1 MFTRFFTRREWLLIC
16 LAAVLMLGQIWL
28 DMRIPQYMNTITDA
42 FLLDDTDV
50 VVRYAWEMLLCAFG
64 SLALAIMV
72 GFLFANVSASVGR
85 NARRAEF
92 DRVQEFSVQ
101 DINRFSASS
110 LITRSTNDITQI
122 QNFIAR
128 GMQAAIRCPVIT
140 VWALAMIY
148 GSSIEWTGVTL
159 AGVAVLLVVM
169 YVSLHFARKRFER
182 VQWLTDG
189 VNRATKENVDGIRAI
204 RAYNAERYQEKR
216 FADATD
222 ELMANNISAAKIM
235 APVFPISRSVMN
247 FVILGIYWVGAGVIS
262 AAGSTEDQ
270 LLLFS
275 DMIVFTSYATMVLS
289 SFLIM
294 FGIMRMV
301 PRTLVGMR
309 RIEEVVDTV
318 PSVIGGDLTEVKD
331 KGTLQFENVT
341 FTYPGSEHP
350 SLEDVS
356 FSIGRGKV
364 LAIVGST
371 GSGKTTLVN
380 LMTRFYD
387 ADSGKVS
394 VGGSDVKDYDLRTLR
409 GQMGYVSQNAII
421 FSGSVDM
428 NVNYGSGSEGRTAED
443 VIRALRIAQAESFV
457 NDLPE
462 GTDSH
467 ISQHGKNLSGGQK
480 QRVSI
485 ARAVCRDPDI
495 LILDD
500 AFSAL
505 DFKTDLQLRT
515 SLRREM
521 KDTTL
526 VIVAQRVGT
535 IKDADEI
542 VVLDKGCVVGKG
554 KHAELLKSCPVY
566 LDMARSQMVE
576 GTI

>member
-1 MFTRFFTRREWLLIC
+1 
-16 LAAVLMLGQIWL
+16 MLGQIWL
-28 DMRIPQYMNTITDA
+28 DIRIPQYMNTITDA

-457 NDLPE
+457 NELPE

-542 VVLDKGCVVGKG
+542 VVLDKGRVVGKG

-576 GTI
+576 GTL

>member
-1 MFTRFFTRREWLLIC
+1 
-16 LAAVLMLGQIWL
+16 MLGQIWL
-28 DMRIPQYMNTITDA
+28 DIRIPQYMNTITDA

-169 YVSLHFARKRFER
+169 YVSLHFARKRFEK

-542 VVLDKGCVVGKG
+542 VVLDKGRVVGKG
-554 KHAELLKSCPVY
+554 KHADLLKSCPVY

>member
-1 MFTRFFTRREWLLIC
+1 MFTRFFTKREWLLVI
-16 LAAVLMLGQIWL
+16 LATALMLGQIWL
-28 DMRIPQYMNTITDA
+28 DITIPQYMNTITDA

-50 VVRYAWEMLLCAFG
+50 VVRYAWEMLLCALG
-64 SLALAIMV
+64 SLALAIIV
-72 GFLFANVSASVGR
+72 GFIFANVSAAVGR
-85 NARRAEF
+85 NARKAEF

-128 GMQAAIRCPVIT
+128 GLMAAIRCPVIT
-140 VWALAMIY
+140 VWALLMIT
-148 GSSIEWTGVTL
+148 GSSMRWTGVTL

-169 YVSLHFARKRFER
+169 FISLHYARKRFEK

-216 FADATD
+216 FSDATD
-222 ELMANNISAAKIM
+222 ELLANNISAVKIM

-262 AAGSTEDQ
+262 SAGTTDEQ
-270 LLLFS
+270 LMLFS

-294 FGIMRMV
+294 FGIFRMV

-309 RIEEVVDTV
+309 RVEEVVDTE
-318 PSVIGGDLTEVKD
+318 PSVVGGDVTEIIDRGAVE
-331 KGTLQFENVT
+331 FENVS
-341 FTYPGSEHP
+341 FTYPGSQHP
-350 SLEDVS
+350 SLDGVS
-356 FSIGRGKV
+356 FSIGRGQF

-371 GSGKTTLVN
+371 GSGKSTLVN
-380 LMTRFYD
+380 LITRFYD
-387 ADSGKVS
+387 PDSGRIS
-394 VGGSDVKDYDLRTLR
+394 VGGTDVRDYDLKTLR
-409 GQMGYVSQNAII
+409 GQLGYVSQNAVI

-428 NVNYGSGSEGRTAED
+428 NVNYGAGSEMRTKED
-443 VIRALRIAQAESFV
+443 VLRALRIAQADSFV
-457 NDLPE
+457 DELPE

-480 QRVSI
+480 QRVSV

-505 DFKTDLQLRT
+505 DFKTDLDLRT
-515 SLRREM
+515 TLRREM
-521 KDTTL
+521 RDTTL
-526 VIVAQRVGT
+526 IVVAQRIGT
-535 IKDADEI
+535 VKDADKI
-542 VVLDKGCVVGKG
+542 VVLDKGKVVGRG
-554 KHAELLKSCPVY
+554 THRQLLEDCPVY

>member
-1 MFTRFFTRREWLLIC
+1 MFTRFFTKREWLLIC

-28 DMRIPQYMNTITDA
+28 DIRIPQYMNTITDA

-289 SFLIM
+289 SFLII

-309 RIEEVVDTV
+309 RIEEVVNTV

-380 LMTRFYD
+380 LITRFYD

-443 VIRALRIAQAESFV
+443 VIRALRMAQAESFV

-485 ARAVCRDPDI
+485 ARAVCRNPDI

-542 VVLDKGCVVGKG
+542 VVLDKGRVVGKG
-554 KHAELLKSCPVY
+554 KHADLLKSCPVY

>member
-1 MFTRFFTRREWLLIC
+1 
-16 LAAVLMLGQIWL
+16 MLGQIWL
-28 DMRIPQYMNTITDA
+28 DIRIPQYMNTITDA

-318 PSVIGGDLTEVKD
+318 PSVIGGDLTEVRD

-380 LMTRFYD
+380 LITRFYD

-428 NVNYGSGSEGRTAED
+428 NVNYGSGSEGRTADD

-526 VIVAQRVGT
+526 VIVA
-535 IKDADEI
+535 
-542 VVLDKGCVVGKG
+542 
-554 KHAELLKSCPVY
+554 
-566 LDMARSQMVE
+566 
-576 GTI
+576 

>member
-1 MFTRFFTRREWLLIC
+1 
-16 LAAVLMLGQIWL
+16 MLGQIWL
-28 DMRIPQYMNTITDA
+28 DIRIPQYMNTITDA

-189 VNRATKENVDGIRAI
+189 VNRATKENVDGIGAI

-318 PSVIGGDLTEVKD
+318 PSVVGGDLTEVKD
-331 KGTLQFENVT
+331 RGTLQFENVT

-380 LMTRFYD
+380 LITRFYD

-542 VVLDKGCVVGKG
+542 VVLDKGRVVGKG

-576 GTI
+576 GTV

>member
-1 MFTRFFTRREWLLIC
+1 LFTRFFTRREWLLIC

-28 DMRIPQYMNTITDA
+28 DIRIPQYMNTITDA

-189 VNRATKENVDGIRAI
+189 VNRATKENVDGIGAI

-318 PSVIGGDLTEVKD
+318 PSVVGGDLTEVKD
-331 KGTLQFENVT
+331 RGTLQFENVT

-380 LMTRFYD
+380 LITRFYD

-542 VVLDKGCVVGKG
+542 VVLDKGRVVGKG

-576 GTI
+576 GTV

>member
-1 MFTRFFTRREWLLIC
+1 
-16 LAAVLMLGQIWL
+16 MLGQIWL
-28 DMRIPQYMNTITDA
+28 DIRIPQYMNTITDA

-318 PSVIGGDLTEVKD
+318 PSVVGGDLTEVRD
-331 KGTLQFENVT
+331 RGTLQFENVT

-350 SLEDVS
+350 SLENVS

-371 GSGKTTLVN
+371 GSGKSTLVN
-380 LMTRFYD
+380 LITRFYD

-428 NVNYGSGSEGRTAED
+428 NVNYGSGSEERTAED

-542 VVLDKGCVVGKG
+542 VVLDKGRVVGKG

>member
-1 MFTRFFTRREWLLIC
+1 
-16 LAAVLMLGQIWL
+16 
-28 DMRIPQYMNTITDA
+28 MNTITDA

-318 PSVIGGDLTEVKD
+318 PSVVGGDLTDIKD
-331 KGTLQFENVT
+331 RGTLQFENVT

-356 FSIGRGKV
+356 FSIGRGKF

-371 GSGKTTLVN
+371 GSGQSTLVN
-380 LMTRFYD
+380 LITRFYD

-394 VGGSDVKDYDLRTLR
+394 VGGSDVKDYDLKTLR

-542 VVLDKGCVVGKG
+542 VVLDKGRVVGKG
-554 KHAELLKSCPVY
+554 KHADLLKSCPVY

-576 GTI
+576 GTV

>member
-1 MFTRFFTRREWLLIC
+1 
-16 LAAVLMLGQIWL
+16 MLGQIWL
-28 DMRIPQYMNTITDA
+28 DIRIPQYMNTITDA

-318 PSVIGGDLTEVKD
+318 PSVVGGDLTDIKD
-331 KGTLQFENVT
+331 RGTLQFENVT

-371 GSGKTTLVN
+371 GSGKSTLVN
-380 LMTRFYD
+380 LITRFYD

-462 GTDSH
+462 GTDSR

-542 VVLDKGCVVGKG
+542 VVLDKGSVVGKG
-554 KHAELLKSCPVY
+554 KHADLLKSCPVY

>member
-1 MFTRFFTRREWLLIC
+1 
-16 LAAVLMLGQIWL
+16 MLGQIWL
-28 DMRIPQYMNTITDA
+28 DIRIPQYMNTITDA

-247 FVILGIYWVGAGVIS
+247 FVILGIFWVGAGVIS

-331 KGTLQFENVT
+331 RGTLQFENVT

-542 VVLDKGCVVGKG
+542 VVLDKGRVVGKG

>member
-1 MFTRFFTRREWLLIC
+1 
-16 LAAVLMLGQIWL
+16 MLGQIWL
-28 DMRIPQYMNTITDA
+28 DIRIPQYMNTITDA

-318 PSVIGGDLTEVKD
+318 PSVIGGDLNEVKD

-457 NDLPE
+457 NELPE

-542 VVLDKGCVVGKG
+542 VVLDKGRVVGKG

-576 GTI
+576 ETI

>member
-1 MFTRFFTRREWLLIC
+1 
-16 LAAVLMLGQIWL
+16 MLGQIWL
-28 DMRIPQYMNTITDA
+28 DIRIPQYMNTITDA

-64 SLALAIMV
+64 SLVLAICV

-92 DRVQEFSVQ
+92 DRVQEFSIQ

-140 VWALAMIY
+140 VWALMMIY
-148 GSSIEWTGVTL
+148 GSSMEWTWVTL

-169 YVSLHFARKRFER
+169 YVSLHFARKRYER

-247 FVILGIYWVGAGVIS
+247 FVILGIYWVGASVIS
-262 AAGSTEDQ
+262 AAATTEDQ

-289 SFLIM
+289 SFLII
-294 FGIMRMV
+294 FGIMRML

-318 PSVIGGDLTEVKD
+318 PSVIGGELTEVKD
-331 KGTLQFENVT
+331 RGTLEFENVT
-341 FTYPGSEHP
+341 FTYPGAEHP

-356 FSIGRGKV
+356 FSIDRGKV

-371 GSGKTTLVN
+371 GSGKSTLVN
-380 LMTRFYD
+380 LITRFYD

-428 NVNYGSGSEGRTAED
+428 NVNYGVGSEARTSEE
-443 VIRALRIAQAESFV
+443 VLRALRIAQADSFV
-457 NDLPE
+457 NELPDGKE
-462 GTDSH
+462 SH

-542 VVLDKGCVVGKG
+542 VVLDKGRVVGRG
-554 KHAELLKSCPVY
+554 KHDELLKNCPVY

>member
-1 MFTRFFTRREWLLIC
+1 
-16 LAAVLMLGQIWL
+16 MLGQIWL
-28 DMRIPQYMNTITDA
+28 DITIPQYMNTITDA
-42 FLLDDTDV
+42 FLLDDNDV
-50 VVRYAWEMLLCAFG
+50 VVRYAWEMLLCAIG
-64 SLALAIMV
+64 SLALAIII
-72 GFLFANVSASVGR
+72 GYLFANVSAAVGR
-85 NARRAEF
+85 NARKAEF
-92 DRVQEFSVQ
+92 DKVQEFSIQ

-128 GMQAAIRCPVIT
+128 GLMAALRCPIIT
-140 VWALAMIY
+140 VWALMMIY
-148 GSSIEWTGVTL
+148 GSSLEWTGVTL

-169 YVSLHFARKRFER
+169 YVSLHYARIKFER
-182 VQWLTDG
+182 IQWLTDG
-189 VNRATKENVDGIRAI
+189 VNRATKENVDGIRVI

-216 FADATD
+216 FSDATD
-222 ELMANNISAAKIM
+222 ELMANNISAVKIM

-262 AAGSTEDQ
+262 AAGTTDEQ
-270 LLLFS
+270 LMLFS

-301 PRTLVGMR
+301 PRTMVGMR
-309 RIEEVVDTV
+309 RVEEVVDTV
-318 PSVIGGDLTEVKD
+318 PSVASGTLTDIAD
-331 KGTLQFENVT
+331 KGAVEFDNVS

-350 SLEDVS
+350 SLEDIS
-356 FSIGRGKV
+356 FSIGQGQV

-371 GSGKTTLVN
+371 GSGKSTLVN
-380 LMTRFYD
+380 LIARFYD

-394 VGGSDVKDYDLRTLR
+394 VGGSDVKDYDLKVLR
-409 GQMGYVSQNAII
+409 GQLGYVSQNAII
-421 FSGSVDM
+421 FSGPIGR
-428 NVNYGSGSEGRTAED
+428 NVNYGAGSELRTEED
-443 VIRALRIAQAESFV
+443 VRRALRIAQAESFV
-457 NDLPE
+457 DELPE
-462 GTDSH
+462 GTESH

-505 DFKTDLQLRT
+505 DFKTDLNLRS

-521 KDTTL
+521 KGTTL
-526 VIVAQRVGT
+526 IMVAQRVGT
-535 IKDADEI
+535 VKDADEI
-542 VVLDKGCVVGKG
+542 IVLDKGRIVGRG
-554 KHAELLKSCPVY
+554 RHEDLLRDCPVY

-576 GTI
+576 GTV

>member
-28 DMRIPQYMNTITDA
+28 DIRIPQYMNTITDA

-222 ELMANNISAAKIM
+222 ELMANNISAVKIM

-318 PSVIGGDLTEVKD
+318 PSVVGGDLTDIKD
-331 KGTLQFENVT
+331 RGTLQFENVT

-371 GSGKTTLVN
+371 GSGKSTLVN
-380 LMTRFYD
+380 LITRFYD

-428 NVNYGSGSEGRTAED
+428 NVNYGSGSEGRTAEN

-542 VVLDKGCVVGKG
+542 VVLDKGRVVGKG
-554 KHAELLKSCPVY
+554 KHADLLESCPVY

>member
-1 MFTRFFTRREWLLIC
+1 
-16 LAAVLMLGQIWL
+16 MLGQIWL
-28 DMRIPQYMNTITDA
+28 DIRIPQYMNTITDA

-495 LILDD
+495 LILDEVLSVGD
-500 AFSAL
+500 GAFRKKSEAKMLEIINGGATTILVSHSL
-505 DFKTDLQLRT
+505 DQVRSMCTKVLWLDRGKQIDFGTDV
-515 SLRREM
+515 
-521 KDTTL
+521 K
-526 VIVAQRVGT
+526 
-535 IKDADEI
+535 EI
-542 VVLDKGCVVGKG
+542 CGRYQQ
-554 KHAELLKSCPVY
+554 Y
-566 LDMARSQMVE
+566 LD
-576 GTI
+576 GKLKL

>member
-28 DMRIPQYMNTITDA
+28 DIRIPQYMNTITDA

>member
-1 MFTRFFTRREWLLIC
+1 
-16 LAAVLMLGQIWL
+16 
-28 DMRIPQYMNTITDA
+28 
-42 FLLDDTDV
+42 
-50 VVRYAWEMLLCAFG
+50 
-64 SLALAIMV
+64 
-72 GFLFANVSASVGR
+72 
-85 NARRAEF
+85 
-92 DRVQEFSVQ
+92 
-101 DINRFSASS
+101 
-110 LITRSTNDITQI
+110 
-122 QNFIAR
+122 
-128 GMQAAIRCPVIT
+128 
-140 VWALAMIY
+140 
-148 GSSIEWTGVTL
+148 
-159 AGVAVLLVVM
+159 
-169 YVSLHFARKRFER
+169 
-182 VQWLTDG
+182 
-189 VNRATKENVDGIRAI
+189 
-204 RAYNAERYQEKR
+204 
-216 FADATD
+216 
-222 ELMANNISAAKIM
+222 M
-235 APVFPISRSVMN
+235 APVLHISRSVMN
-247 FVILGIYWVGAGVIS
+247 VVILGIYWVGAVVIS

-318 PSVIGGDLTEVKD
+318 PSVIGGDLTEVRD

-380 LMTRFYD
+380 LITRFYD

-428 NVNYGSGSEGRTAED
+428 NVNYGSGSEGRTADD

-526 VIVAQRVGT
+526 VIIAQRVGT

-542 VVLDKGCVVGKG
+542 VVLDKGRVVGKG

-576 GTI
+576 GTV